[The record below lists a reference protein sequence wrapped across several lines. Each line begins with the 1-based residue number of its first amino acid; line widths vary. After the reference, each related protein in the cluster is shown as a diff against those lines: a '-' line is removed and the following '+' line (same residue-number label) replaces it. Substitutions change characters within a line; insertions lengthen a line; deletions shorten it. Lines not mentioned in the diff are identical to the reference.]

1 MLLPGVNCRPSLAPD
16 HPALEVTPTL
26 GAPEKQRKTYTICGI
41 SNTNEFAVYNN
52 NFTAL
57 VRAVKERVF
66 YVNVD
71 GVFQAPPRPQ
81 ASLFVERMTLPFK
94 TLKQMSHF
102 SNPLTQQQFA
112 DLFRA
117 RKFVIYSNA
126 VKSLQM
132 KPFSTLDSYIQAFA
146 KCEKYNFTLKFDP
159 VPRII
164 QPRKPRYNVE
174 VGRYIKPI
182 EKKVYRN
189 INKMFGSPTIMK
201 GLNSAQRGKVIQDHW
216 SSFDDPVAVG
226 LDASRFDQHVSVEHL
241 KWEHNIYKSFY
252 PGDKLFSMLLKLQLN
267 NKCFASTK
275 GGKVKYTTK
284 GCRMSG
290 DMNTSLGNCLL
301 MASMVYAYAKERDVK
316 IKLVN
321 DGDDCVVFMERK
333 HLSRFLNGLHKWFHE
348 MGMNMVAEEPVDVL
362 EKIVFCQCQPVFDG
376 DVYIMVRDP
385 RIAMAKDCLSVKPL
399 DNAKITKRWASAIGL
414 GGMALTGGIP
424 VWQDFYQL
432 LTTIGDG
439 AKALVDPTMMT
450 GLYYL
455 GKGMDRRYRPP
466 STESRVSFWRA
477 FDCSPDS
484 QYAVEEFHRNTK
496 IDVVSKTDCQRFVQL
511 PL

>member
-1 MLLPGVNCRPSLAPD
+1 VNCRPSLAPD

-267 NKCFASTK
+267 NKCFPRRK
-275 GGKVKYTTK
+275 GEKLSIQLK
-284 GCRMSG
+284 G
-290 DMNTSLGNCLL
+290 
-301 MASMVYAYAKERDVK
+301 VE
-316 IKLVN
+316 
-321 DGDDCVVFMERK
+321 
-333 HLSRFLNGLHKWFHE
+333 
-348 MGMNMVAEEPVDVL
+348 
-362 EKIVFCQCQPVFDG
+362 CQG
-376 DVYIMVRDP
+376 
-385 RIAMAKDCLSVKPL
+385 
-399 DNAKITKRWASAIGL
+399 T
-414 GGMALTGGIP
+414 
-424 VWQDFYQL
+424 
-432 LTTIGDG
+432 
-439 AKALVDPTMMT
+439 
-450 GLYYL
+450 
-455 GKGMDRRYRPP
+455 
-466 STESRVSFWRA
+466 
-477 FDCSPDS
+477 
-484 QYAVEEFHRNTK
+484 
-496 IDVVSKTDCQRFVQL
+496 
-511 PL
+511 